1 MGDVVDLSSVEDDA
15 CSSERSDSAGDA
27 ETSALGATEATA
39 GDLRIAETELRV
51 AEGELQQAEEDLAQA
66 AARCRELRLQR
77 DEARQRLQRL
87 KTKTQNYGHEEF
99 PWSASLRRICE
110 HFFKVSTFRGKQ
122 LECMNALLSGRDTML
137 VMPTG
142 AGKSLCFQAL
152 GLLRD
157 GLVVVI
163 SPLISLMQDQVF
175 RLRGL
180 GLRAVFLTSADTKE
194 EQQAF
199 TAAIK
204 LLQQP
209 RTNEAPR
216 SDLLRFL
223 YVTPERV
230 SKSKRLMT
238 HLEKVHKVG
247 GLSLIVVDEAH
258 CISQWGHDFRP
269 DYEKL
274 SVLKIHFATVPLLA
288 LTATATRRTAD
299 SVKESLRISSC
310 EELRSPMDRP
320 NLRYAVCRKP
330 PDAKAAV
337 AVIAGV
343 IRRFPS
349 GATGIVYC
357 LSRKEA
363 EAVSEALVSDHG
375 VSAVFYH
382 ADMPPEQRQEAHEAW
397 ASGAAQVVVAT
408 IAFGMGVDKPDVRYV
423 IHHSMPASLH
433 GYYQESGRAG
443 RDGNPAFCLLMYRA
457 ADLPRQ
463 SVMVYY
469 KRSGLSELYA
479 VARYCTGAACRR
491 RAILEHFLESA
502 PDCAGCDVCDAP
514 RAHKRAKVEQHEEV
528 ASALFEAVKASAV
541 AGKLLTLR
549 QAAEATRRSVKI
561 DLETIMHVAIVM
573 LAAGVLVEKFSA
585 TPYSV
590 NAYLAAGRW
599 EPITTTLPEAEPSVP
614 AAVASL
620 KPPKVPAVKRSLRQA
635 REAAARRMGVP
646 SYTVLSDAEARL
658 LQAGAD
664 VHSILCARRLEL
676 YGEEF
681 TRALA
686 ASADDQ

>member
-1 MGDVVDLSSVEDDA
+1 MGEVVDLSSVEDDPSFGDSRA
-15 CSSERSDSAGDA
+15 HVEAIHPSEQLPRD
-27 ETSALGATEATA
+27 TSAE
-39 GDLRIAETELRV
+39 DLRLAQ
-51 AEGELQQAEEDLAQA
+51 AELQAVERAVLQAEADLAQVA
-66 AARCRELRLQR
+66 SRCRELRLQR
-77 DEARQRLQRL
+77 DEVCKRLQRL

-99 PWSASLRRICE
+99 PWSAALRHVCE
-110 HFFKVSTFRGKQ
+110 HYFKASSFRGKQ
-122 LECMNALLSGRDTML
+122 LECMNALLSGRDAML

-152 GLLRD
+152 GLLRE

-180 GLRAVFLTSADTKE
+180 GVRAMFLTAADTKD
-194 EQQAF
+194 EQKAF
-199 TAAIK
+199 TASMK
-204 LLQQP
+204 LLQQT
-209 RTNEAPR
+209 RTTGAPET
-216 SDLLRFL
+216 DLLRFL

-330 PDAKAAV
+330 ADAKAAV
-337 AVIAGV
+337 ALIAGV
-343 IRRFPS
+343 ICRFPL
-349 GATGIVYC
+349 GASGIVYC
-357 LSRKEA
+357 LSRKDA
-363 EAVSEALVSDHG
+363 EAVSEGLATDHKL
-375 VSAVFYH
+375 SAVFYH
-382 ADMPPEQRQEAHEAW
+382 ADMSPEHRRETHEAW

-423 IHHSMPASLH
+423 IHHSMPSSLH

-443 RDGNPAFCLLMYRA
+443 RDGKPAFCLLMYRA

-479 VARYCTGAACRR
+479 VARYCTAAVCRR
-491 RAILEHFLESA
+491 RAILQHFLEKS
-502 PDCAGCDVCDAP
+502 PDCAGCDVCDTP
-514 RAHKRAKVEQHEEV
+514 RPRKRAKFEHEEDG
-528 ASALFEAVKASAV
+528 SAVLFEAVRASAV
-541 AGKLLTLR
+541 SGKLLTLR

-561 DLETIMHVAIVM
+561 DPETIMHMAVVM
-573 LAAGVLVEKFSA
+573 LAAGVLTEKFSA

-590 NAYLAAGRW
+590 NAYLATGSW
-599 EPITTTLPEAEPSVP
+599 GPVTITMPEADPQVP
-614 AAVASL
+614 ETVASL
-620 KPPKVPAVKRSLRQA
+620 KPPEVPAVKRCLRQA
-635 REAAARRMGVP
+635 RNSAARRMGVP
-646 SYTVLSDAEARL
+646 AYTVLSDDEARL
-658 LQAGAD
+658 LQTGAD
-664 VHSILCARRLEL
+664 ARTILCARRIQL
-676 YGEEF
+676 YGAEF
-681 TRALA
+681 ALA
-686 ASADDQ
+686 LTAATDDT